1 MAEGGGAAGGEPSCV
16 STARPPASAR
26 PGATARGRVAGIRP
40 ETLLIAAVTGLVC
53 FGLVMV
59 YSTSSASALL
69 IGGDPTGQVTRQ
81 ILYAVAGVGAY
92 LVFSRM
98 SPAGMRRLAAPLLG
112 VTVLLLLMVLMPGV
126 GTVVNGS
133 RRWISLGGLG
143 NIQPSE
149 IAKLALILWVAHMV
163 ATRPA
168 GLREARGLV
177 PYFAVFGLLAALII
191 VEPDMD
197 TTMILGATLLVMLAV
212 AGARMRHLAVV
223 VAGLGMLAT
232 MVMIAA
238 PYRRQRLFAFMD
250 PWGTAGDVGYQ
261 GAQAQIA
268 VGVGGLHGVGLG
280 DGVQKAFYLPEA
292 STDMILATVGEELG
306 LIGVFAVLVAFLVV
320 AVAGFRIALGARD
333 LFQQMVAA
341 GITTMV
347 VMQAVVN
354 MGAVLGILPMA
365 GLTLPFVSFGGSSL
379 IVLLAATGIL
389 VNIGRRSHAHAQ
401 SARVVPV
408 GDGRDRGERD
418 GRARDAGPGG
428 RRRTA
433 GSRG

>member
-1 MAEGGGAAGGEPSCV
+1 MARVGATGGEPTCV
-16 STARPPASAR
+16 STSRSHASDRPR
-26 PGATARGRVAGIRP
+26 PGVRRGAAVRP
-40 ETLLIAAVTGLVC
+40 ETILIAAVTCLVC

-69 IGGDPTGQVTRQ
+69 TGGDPMEQLTRQ
-81 ILYAVAGVGAY
+81 VIYAVAGIGAY
-92 LVFSRM
+92 LFCSRM
-98 SPAGMRRLAAPLLG
+98 SPAAMRRIAPGLLVLTLALL
-112 VTVLLLLMVLMPGV
+112 VLVLVPGI

-149 IAKLALILWVAHMV
+149 IAKLALIMWVAHMV
-163 ATRPA
+163 AMRP
-168 GLREARGLV
+168 GSLRDPRGLV
-177 PYFAVFGLLAALII
+177 PYFGVLAAMGALIVI
-191 VEPDMD
+191 EPDMD

-212 AGARMRHLAVV
+212 AGARLRHLGAV
-223 VAGLGMLAT
+223 VAGLGLIATVVMLAE
-232 MVMIAA
+232 
-238 PYRRQRLFAFMD
+238 PYRRERLLAFLD

-306 LIGVFAVLVAFLVV
+306 LIGVFAVLVAFVMV
-320 AVAGFRIALGARD
+320 AMAGFRIALGARD
-333 LFQQMVAA
+333 LHQQMVAA
-341 GITTMV
+341 GITSMV

-401 SARVVPV
+401 SGRVVPA
-408 GDGRDRGERD
+408 GERRDRGERD
-418 GRARDAGPGG
+418 GRARDAGAGRG
-428 RRRTA
+428 RRAA

>member
-1 MAEGGGAAGGEPSCV
+1 MM
-16 STARPPASAR
+16 
-26 PGATARGRVAGIRP
+26 
-40 ETLLIAAVTGLVC
+40 LIAAVTGLVC

-69 IGGDPTGQVTRQ
+69 IGGDPKEQVTRQ
-81 ILYAVAGVGAY
+81 VIYAIAGVGAY
-92 LVFSRM
+92 MVFTRM
-98 SPAGMRRLAAPLLG
+98 SPAGMRRLAPMLLLASIG
-112 VTVLLLLMVLMPGV
+112 LLLLVLVPGI

-149 IAKLALILWVAHMV
+149 IAKLALVLFVAHMI
-163 ATRPA
+163 AMRPA
-168 GLREARGLV
+168 GLRELRGLV
-177 PYFAVFGLLAALII
+177 PYFGVLAVLGALIV

-197 TTMILGATLLVMLAV
+197 TTMILGVTLMAMLAI
-212 AGARMRHLAVV
+212 AGARLRHLAGVIGGLTV
-223 VAGLGMLAT
+223 IAGL
-232 MVMIAA
+232 VMIAE
-238 PYRRQRLFAFMD
+238 PYRRQRLLAFLD

-268 VGVGGLHGVGLG
+268 IGVGGVHGVGLG

-306 LIGVFAVLVAFLVV
+306 LIGVFAVLAGFVVV
-320 AVAGFRIALGARD
+320 AIAGFRIALGARD

-341 GITTMV
+341 GITSMIV
-347 VMQAVVN
+347 LQAAVN

-389 VNIGRRSHAHAQ
+389 VNIGRRSHAHAG
-401 SARVVPV
+401 SDRVVPA
-408 GDGRDRGERD
+408 GERRDRGERD
-418 GRARDAGPGG
+418 RWARDAGAGRG
-428 RRRTA
+428 RRAA
-433 GSRG
+433 GARG